1 MRSSS
6 KDHREKPD
14 ERGRGGGQKPKIL
27 LSSQNQ
33 AKTSSLPIS
42 SRPPPLAQLCVEEA
56 VSTLAETSAQGN
68 SNEEETVRERQREG
82 EWEREGAQ

>member
-14 ERGRGGGQKPKIL
+14 ERQRPKIL

-33 AKTSSLPIS
+33 AKTSSLPTS

-68 SNEEETVRERQREG
+68 SNEEEMVRETQRG
-82 EWEREGAQ
+82 RAGAQ